1 MSDIQR
7 AAGRGDLNKPF
18 SRERKIQEADCA
30 GRETKADA
38 LLGRH
43 GEPNLDEASTGCFVG
58 KQLTQQHVEKDAQS
72 RGWWGGR
79 GDKRGSGWGVEGKGG
94 RGDPRLRKMKRR
106 PSSFFLQ
113 LAILNFTARSL
124 QDPRVWAPESNRDHV
139 AFPLQ
144 SQ

>member
-30 GRETKADA
+30 GRETKAGA
-38 LLGRH
+38 LLVRH

-72 RGWWGGR
+72 RGR
-79 GDKRGSGWGVEGKGG
+79 GDRRGSGWGWRG
-94 RGDPRLRKMKRR
+94 RGVGGIHD
-106 PSSFFLQ
+106 
-113 LAILNFTARSL
+113 
-124 QDPRVWAPESNRDHV
+124 
-139 AFPLQ
+139 
-144 SQ
+144 

>member
-30 GRETKADA
+30 GRETKAGA

-58 KQLTQQHVEKDAQS
+58 KQLTQQHVEKNAQS
-72 RGWWGGR
+72 RGWWGVTG
-79 GDKRGSGWGVEGKGG
+79 GG
-94 RGDPRLRKMKRR
+94 RVGGGGEGG
-106 PSSFFLQ
+106 
-113 LAILNFTARSL
+113 
-124 QDPRVWAPESNRDHV
+124 RVHD
-139 AFPLQ
+139 
-144 SQ
+144 